1 MSLDRMRK
9 SFQIIFGIDNCKAT
23 REPIIQERIKQEFVF
38 DSKLNEQQHQNKF
51 SMMNQQRKRSNQYYY
66 VLDRLRSF
74 QQNKTQ
80 SNEYEKIPVI
90 TYLKDNIEK
99 KVNLN
104 INHAR
109 WNYQDRF
116 PENDSSNISSSF
128 GEKLVQK
135 SSNIIASVSK
145 QDFRPYYAQEHIQD
159 NMYIQSQSQQ
169 YNQDKIL
176 QSKKL
181 QTIFGGNRSKVN
193 FLREDKEQ
201 RSKSHK
207 SDSNFK
213 KLGGILED
221 DFIIPSFLKDES
233 IHDKIVQDNIHDKN
247 IRGKEV
253 QINNNK
259 FLEIQSYNFSTFNKE
274 NNPKDFQLELNGS
287 FQQIGFNK
295 INSQI
300 NTDDLIEKDQ
310 PSQKPITHKKLNQ
323 IKYCYEKNP
332 FLISNDDNSQFEC
345 RFKSPQ
351 QNSNLIKDIY
361 NEYESNEIFGNLQFD
376 NNSKQLDNQKKKSSD
391 SIEQQGNIS
400 FGNYDMNPSDD
411 QQLNKIEKD
420 QYIEGQNLKN
430 SFIFDNFVNPKFDFE
445 NHTPLSKDQSINKQ
459 KQLDFSEQTPQ
470 LNFLLKQN
478 QQNLRRIKNKSY
490 IKKQNKCQRIN
501 LKKPCI

>member
-23 REPIIQERIKQEFVF
+23 REPIIQERIQQEFVF

-90 TYLKDNIEK
+90 TYLKNNIEK

-135 SSNIIASVSK
+135 SSQIIASVSK

-169 YNQDKIL
+169 YNQNKIL
-176 QSKKL
+176 QSKKQ

-207 SDSNFK
+207 SESNFL

-221 DFIIPSFLKDES
+221 DFILPSFLKDES
-233 IHDKIVQDNIHDKN
+233 IHYKVVQDNIHDKN
-247 IRGKEV
+247 IRVKEV
-253 QINNNK
+253 KTNNNK
-259 FLEIQSYNFSTFNKE
+259 FLELQQYNFSSFNKE
-274 NNPKDFQLELNGS
+274 NNPNNFQLKLNRS

-295 INSQI
+295 INCQI

-310 PSQKPITHKKLNQ
+310 PNKKPITQKKQNK
-323 IKYCYEKNP
+323 IKFCNEKNP
-332 FLISNDDNSQFEC
+332 FFISNDENPQFEC
-345 RFKSPQ
+345 RFKSPW
-351 QNSNLIKDIY
+351 QNSNLIKDNY
-361 NEYESNEIFGNLQFD
+361 NECES

-400 FGNYDMNPSDD
+400 FGNCDINLSND
-411 QQLNKIEKD
+411 QQLIKIEND
-420 QYIEGQNLKN
+420 QYKERQNLQS
-430 SFIFDNFVNPKFDFE
+430 SFIFDNYVNPKFDFE
-445 NHTPLSKDQSINKQ
+445 NHSPLSKEKSINKQ
-459 KQLDFSEQTPQ
+459 KQLDFSEQTP
-470 LNFLLKQN
+470 KQ
-478 QQNLRRIKNKSY
+478 Y
-490 IKKQNKCQRIN
+490 MCQRIN